1 MYVSY
6 FLLTQ
11 GFSFLPLPP
20 SFSPLFL
27 LFFLSSSSWLLP
39 IYVPVSPASPLP
51 SPAPPTHS
59 PFIPAT
65 VSIIYWRSRKR
76 SELLLLHVPPAR
88 VKACSGCPSPVSHPW
103 GGRDS
108 GHHPQEG
115 ASGDRISW
123 FHQES
128 EFLACEA
135 TRQTSLALIFVPLL
149 CYQFFISN
157 ENNTIVYPYPLYN
170 NSFSKTIAVLLLVIS
185 FGRQLK
191 AFCFNLCFFSVP
203 FVLRL

>member
-1 MYVSY
+1 MGTVATSRAPS
-6 FLLTQ
+6 Q
-11 GFSFLPLPP
+11 GQGVFWMPQSCL
-20 SFSPLFL
+20 
-27 LFFLSSSSWLLP
+27 
-39 IYVPVSPASPLP
+39 
-51 SPAPPTHS
+51 
-59 PFIPAT
+59 
-65 VSIIYWRSRKR
+65 
-76 SELLLLHVPPAR
+76 
-88 VKACSGCPSPVSHPW
+88 HPW

-135 TRQTSLALIFVPLL
+135 TRQTSLTFIFVPLL

-157 ENNTIVYPYPLYN
+157 ENNTTVYPYPLY
-170 NSFSKTIAVLLLVIS
+170 NSFSKTIAVLLLIIS

-191 AFCFNLCFFSVP
+191 AFCFNLCFFFQFPSSSRYKP
-203 FVLRL
+203 LRRCTEMKTTSLEVTFLCVMSPPSQYTGRCI